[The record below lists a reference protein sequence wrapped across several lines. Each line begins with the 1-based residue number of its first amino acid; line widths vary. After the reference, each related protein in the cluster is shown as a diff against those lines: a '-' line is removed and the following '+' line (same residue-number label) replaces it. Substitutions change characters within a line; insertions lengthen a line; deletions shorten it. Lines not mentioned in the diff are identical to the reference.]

1 MERFLKHV
9 DRPIEVNECWAWTGY
24 KTPNGYG
31 WCSFNGKTD
40 FAHRVAFRMWKGDI
54 PQKMVVRHR
63 CRNKC
68 VNPAHLDVGSYS
80 DNLNDR
86 VRDGTDGRG
95 MSNTNSKLTDDD
107 IRTIRSRRETGEKLL
122 QIAESF
128 GVRENSISRICARL
142 TWKHVI

>member
-9 DRPIEVNECWAWTGY
+9 DRPIDVNECWVWTGY

-68 VNPAHLDVGSYS
+68 VNPAHLDIGSYS